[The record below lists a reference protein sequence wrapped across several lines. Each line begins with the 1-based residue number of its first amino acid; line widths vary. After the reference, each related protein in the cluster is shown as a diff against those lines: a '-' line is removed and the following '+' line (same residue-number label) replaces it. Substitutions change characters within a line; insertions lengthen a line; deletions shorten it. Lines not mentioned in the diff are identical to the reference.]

1 MNKVEIR
8 SQVNELLTDDAFLQA
23 DSKRRDGGC
32 QVFNTQPFFF
42 LHRHAQKS
50 SFRIGDVITEAE
62 RKQFWRKTPL

>member
-42 LHRHAQKS
+42 TQTRP
-50 SFRIGDVITEAE
+50 E
-62 RKQFWRKTPL
+62 KQLPHW

>member
-1 MNKVEIR
+1 MYINNRKLAVNKVEIR

-42 LHRHAQKS
+42 TQTRP
-50 SFRIGDVITEAE
+50 E
-62 RKQFWRKTPL
+62 KQLPHW